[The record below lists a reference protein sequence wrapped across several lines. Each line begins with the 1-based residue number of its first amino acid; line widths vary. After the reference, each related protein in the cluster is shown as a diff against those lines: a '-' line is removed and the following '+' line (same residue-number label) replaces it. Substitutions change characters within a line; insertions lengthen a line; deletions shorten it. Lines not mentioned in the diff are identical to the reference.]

1 MAGPKRVFYSEVSL
15 FKDTVKFSSIQEKG
29 KSKAQNTYVLCPTP
43 DGSLLNLSSLS
54 STSTP
59 APEMRPIKDAFT
71 KTPSYDDLRTS
82 PPPLPKPF
90 QFHPNSSNLTKASQ
104 SLKDAILSRD
114 DRLSGSKEAAI
125 LSSDDSY
132 RTKEAAT
139 SRVPRRKRR
148 QPIVPSVRYSAGSPH
163 SKSAQVVTST
173 KSLEATAPSSP
184 PPHSVR
190 SQKSERAKSSSF
202 AQQTR
207 KNFDSFRRPYSTGRE
222 AGKWKATRVNSL
234 HV

>member
-1 MAGPKRVFYSEVSL
+1 M
-15 FKDTVKFSSIQEKG
+15 QEKG

-71 KTPSYDDLRTS
+71 KTPSYDELRTS

-125 LSSDDSY
+125 LSRDDSY

-139 SRVPRRKRR
+139 SRVLRRKR
-148 QPIVPSVRYSAGSPH
+148 IVPSVRYSTGSPH

-173 KSLEATAPSSP
+173 KSLEATAPSP

-222 AGKWKATRVNSL
+222 AGKWKATRVNPM